1 MTQLNAK
8 MLSRPRLGKSNVN
21 GSFKLHGLRAKI
33 IAWAFVPTA
42 IILLA
47 VALVTYMA
55 YRQVTEELVIGR
67 DRELVRLSADQLI
80 GGIADYSER
89 LAAVARTN
97 DLQSG
102 NAATQQQAL
111 EEARNRL
118 IVFDAGV
125 VIFDNFGSVVAAS
138 PPRPE
143 IIGQNWNNHTYIRQM
158 LLSSRTTFSDVV
170 ADGPDGTE
178 VIALAVPIF
187 GPRGQFR
194 GMLAGMFKVSPDTL
208 SSFYGDIVK
217 LRLNKRGTAYLVDSK
232 GRVIYHSNPARI
244 GDDLSDQEV
253 VKKVIR
259 REINALRT
267 QDRQG
272 QDIVAAYSPI
282 PGTPWGLIT
291 EESWAALSSASQ
303 GYRQFLAILLIL
315 GFVVPSLFVAF
326 GVRRITQPIEEVI
339 TAAQKIAGGDFNQKI
354 NVSTNDEIAE
364 LARQFNQMSVQLQTL
379 YTEMEQRV
387 ADRTKELT
395 TLYDIAQ
402 ATTHS
407 LDLQE
412 TLCAALEEVLS
423 VLDFDLG
430 VIYLKNPRTGNL
442 EPVFELGMSEAL
454 RNAATRGTLSNRVA
468 ATGAPM
474 IVDDLSTVENP
485 PEALL
490 AEGYTS
496 VASIPLIAKQ
506 EVQGVLSAATR
517 HRHSF
522 RPQDV
527 ELLTSIGRQVGI
539 AIENAKLYET
549 QQRRAEQFRVIG
561 EMGHNINSIL
571 NVEDLL
577 HEMANMIQSTF
588 SYYHVGIGLVQ
599 DEYVVYQV
607 GAGPLWEA
615 ARHQFMPAR
624 LKIGHEGISGTVA
637 ATGELYL
644 APDVR
649 EDPRYVEMAGSMA
662 VSELILPI
670 KAKGIV
676 IGVLDVQQDY
686 PNAFDEIEMT
696 VLQSLANQAGVA
708 IENARLY
715 AQAKQLA
722 VLEERQRLAR
732 DLHDSVTQ
740 SLYGATLYAEA
751 AARLVDN
758 GNYIMAAEHLRE
770 LRDTTH
776 EALGEMR
783 LLIFELRPSMLESEG
798 LSAAL
803 HARLESVESRAG
815 VKTEIFVDGIQK
827 LPPSVEE
834 EFYWISQEVLNN
846 TLKHAKADFVSLSLC
861 PVPDRHLVQLK
872 ITDNGRGFDLEEAR
886 QSGGWGLRGI
896 EERVKIMN
904 GLLFV
909 NSVPGQGTTVIVEI
923 PYFIDDTI
931 TEIA

>member
-8 MLSRPRLGKSNVN
+8 THNLPRSLKTNLG
-21 GSFKLHGLRAKI
+21 GSFKLRGLRAKI

-55 YRQVTEELVIGR
+55 YTQVTEELVIGR
-67 DRELVRLSADQLI
+67 DRELIRLSADQLI
-80 GGIADYSER
+80 AGIADYSER
-89 LAAVARTN
+89 LTAIARTN
-97 DLQSG
+97 DMYTG
-102 NAATQQQAL
+102 EPAMQQREIEA
-111 EEARNRL
+111 ARNRL
-118 IVFDAGV
+118 VVFDAGV
-125 VIFDNFGSVVAAS
+125 VVFDNFGSVVAAD
-138 PPRPE
+138 PPRPD
-143 IIGQNWNNHTYIRQM
+143 IMGQNWSNHSYIRQM
-158 LLSSRTTFSDVV
+158 LLSPRPAYSGVV
-170 ADGPDGTE
+170 ADGPDGAE
-178 VIALAVPIF
+178 VIVVAVPIL
-187 GPRGQFR
+187 GQRGQFR
-194 GMLAGMFKVSPDTL
+194 GVLAGMFQVSPDTV
-208 SSFYGDIVK
+208 SSFYGDIIK
-217 LRLNKRGTAYLVDSK
+217 LRLNKRGTAYLVDSR

-244 GDDLSDQEV
+244 GDDLSDQAV
-253 VKKVIR
+253 VRQVLR
-259 REINALRT
+259 GEINALRT
-267 QDRQG
+267 RNMQG
-272 QDIVAAYSPI
+272 EDIVAAYSPI

-291 EESWAALSSASQ
+291 EESWAAVSSASR
-303 GYRQFLAILLIL
+303 GYRQFLAILMIL

-354 NVSTNDEIAE
+354 NVNTNDEIAE
-364 LARQFNQMSVQLQTL
+364 LARQFNQMSTQLQTL

-402 ATTHS
+402 ATTQS

-412 TLCAALEEVLS
+412 TLCTSLEQVLG

-430 VIYLKNPRTGNL
+430 VIYLKDPYTGKL
-442 EPVFELGMSEAL
+442 GSVYEMGMSQGL
-454 RNAATRGTLSNRVA
+454 RQAASRGILSSQVA
-468 ATGAPM
+468 ATGTPM
-474 IVDDLSTVENP
+474 IIDDLAALEEP
-485 PEALL
+485 PADLL
-490 AEGYTS
+490 AEGYS
-496 VASIPLIAKQ
+496 SAAIIPLIAKQ

-517 HRHSF
+517 RRHTF

-527 ELLTSIGRQVGI
+527 ELLTSTGRQIGI

-577 HEMANMIQSTF
+577 YEMANMIQSTF
-588 SYYHVGIGLVQ
+588 NYYHVGIGLVE
-599 DEYVVYQV
+599 DDFVVYQV

-615 ARHQFMPAR
+615 ANHQFTPSR
-624 LKIGHEGISGTVA
+624 LKIGYEGVSGLVA

-644 APDVR
+644 TPDVR
-649 EDPRYVEMAGSMA
+649 EDPHYVQMAESVA
-662 VSELILPI
+662 LSELVMPI
-670 KAKGIV
+670 KAKGVV

-715 AQAKQLA
+715 AHAKQLA

-751 AARLVDN
+751 AARLLDS
-758 GNYIMAAEHLRE
+758 GNTTMAAEHLRD

-783 LLIFELRPSMLESEG
+783 LLIFELRPSVLESEG

-803 HARLESVESRAG
+803 NARLESVEARAG
-815 VKTEIFVDGIQK
+815 LKTEIFIDGVQK
-827 LPPSVEE
+827 LSPSIEE

-846 TLKHAKADFVSLSLC
+846 TLKHAKASFISLSLC
-861 PVPDRHLVQLK
+861 PLPDRHLIQLK
-872 ITDNGRGFDLEEAR
+872 ITDNGKGFDLEEAR

-896 EERVKIMN
+896 EERVKLMN

-909 NSVPGQGTTVIVEI
+909 ESSPGAGTAVTVEI
-923 PYFIDDTI
+923 PYFVDDN
-931 TEIA
+931 E

>member
-1 MTQLNAK
+1 
-8 MLSRPRLGKSNVN
+8 
-21 GSFKLHGLRAKI
+21 
-33 IAWAFVPTA
+33 
-42 IILLA
+42 
-47 VALVTYMA
+47 
-55 YRQVTEELVIGR
+55 
-67 DRELVRLSADQLI
+67 
-80 GGIADYSER
+80 
-89 LAAVARTN
+89 
-97 DLQSG
+97 
-102 NAATQQQAL
+102 
-111 EEARNRL
+111 
-118 IVFDAGV
+118 
-125 VIFDNFGSVVAAS
+125 
-138 PPRPE
+138 
-143 IIGQNWNNHTYIRQM
+143 
-158 LLSSRTTFSDVV
+158 
-170 ADGPDGTE
+170 
-178 VIALAVPIF
+178 
-187 GPRGQFR
+187 
-194 GMLAGMFKVSPDTL
+194 
-208 SSFYGDIVK
+208 
-217 LRLNKRGTAYLVDSK
+217 
-232 GRVIYHSNPARI
+232 
-244 GDDLSDQEV
+244 
-253 VKKVIR
+253 
-259 REINALRT
+259 
-267 QDRQG
+267 
-272 QDIVAAYSPI
+272 
-282 PGTPWGLIT
+282 
-291 EESWAALSSASQ
+291 
-303 GYRQFLAILLIL
+303 
-315 GFVVPSLFVAF
+315 
-326 GVRRITQPIEEVI
+326 
-339 TAAQKIAGGDFNQKI
+339 
-354 NVSTNDEIAE
+354 
-364 LARQFNQMSVQLQTL
+364 
-379 YTEMEQRV
+379 
-387 ADRTKELT
+387 
-395 TLYDIAQ
+395 
-402 ATTHS
+402 
-407 LDLQE
+407 
-412 TLCAALEEVLS
+412 
-423 VLDFDLG
+423 
-430 VIYLKNPRTGNL
+430 
-442 EPVFELGMSEAL
+442 
-454 RNAATRGTLSNRVA
+454 
-468 ATGAPM
+468 
-474 IVDDLSTVENP
+474 
-485 PEALL
+485 
-490 AEGYTS
+490 
-496 VASIPLIAKQ
+496 
-506 EVQGVLSAATR
+506 
-517 HRHSF
+517 
-522 RPQDV
+522 
-527 ELLTSIGRQVGI
+527 
-539 AIENAKLYET
+539 
-549 QQRRAEQFRVIG
+549 
-561 EMGHNINSIL
+561 
-571 NVEDLL
+571 
-577 HEMANMIQSTF
+577 
-588 SYYHVGIGLVQ
+588 VQ